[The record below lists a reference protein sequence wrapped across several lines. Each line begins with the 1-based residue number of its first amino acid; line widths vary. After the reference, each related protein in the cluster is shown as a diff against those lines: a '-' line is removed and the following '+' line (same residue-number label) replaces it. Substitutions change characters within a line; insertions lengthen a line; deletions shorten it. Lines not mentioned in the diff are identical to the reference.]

1 MEYGGGGPER
11 MHPSGLMFRQRYHCG
26 HPWTNQWEF
35 FDPRPTEEGPYAP
48 RPGLNQNKDNT
59 EPSNARHHFAWEQ
72 NYTKYLG
79 GVETFEREATF
90 HDLGCSS
97 ERKSFVTK
105 HFLFCQGG
113 NYVKLHPLHAYPI
126 SPTKHQWFGSGWGHE
141 SRDIGDYQSV
151 IGAGG
156 RDILRAVVICAYNW
170 EHRFCEANR
179 WGQEHNWK
187 TLWFHWD
194 DEEDRFVFMDM
205 VISTFGRWNG
215 GAGSSDGRTFSARNS
230 DSKIETYFLKSYVDC
245 KTYDPAVYH
254 TESPW
259 WTTGG
264 YLNRNGICFHKLP
277 DITAASVATS
287 RTNVRAYDDEG
298 DETNLFTSTT
308 FTGSPWNLNK
318 DSSSANTI
326 FMGTRALQ
334 ASDRLACKGDGPD
347 KLKCENVLFVKLKY
361 RVAIFT
367 RCMQC
372 SATDAWTYE
381 GTIPHDGP
389 TRTDELAYI
398 HVDELAESVIITYK
412 AYKPMEIY
420 RLQRTQIDGHVHQY
434 VQEDHPELTQHNE
447 GRDTLWANADHTLV
461 IASWPTT
468 TGYGAY
474 KGEDG
479 TNGDTEWEYA
489 NKGDCTLTGGRSIY
503 SLLGGHEDPDNPIN
517 TPVTPPP
524 PPLQPPPPPAPPPIP
539 PSSPSLPPSPP
550 PPCAPP
556 PSPPPKAP
564 PSPPEPP
571 PLPPQLPG
579 TVEERRVAQRAQ
591 VSLNFVATG
600 TEAAQRALQQTLLQS
615 IEDTYRNEL
624 HCYAPLCM
632 VYVRLHAT
640 SNRRVLQQTND
651 TFASPPFRPPSAPP
665 ASPPSPPSEPLPPSA
680 PPPSAPPPSAPPPF
694 APHAQLT
701 PRPRR
706 LPARRPP
713 QRRPLGTSALG
724 AAARPHRRAPRRR
737 HHRRSRRRRRPGRVR
752 RPGRTS
758 WHQTRLGLLR

>member
-1 MEYGGGGPER
+1 MLSTPAPAQGSDDYVFLHDGRHVWMYGWAPDEKAWAAPRRSSRRPWAWTSPASRWRRRGAAALRAGAADSDSSTVRWQYPIQAPCRPAGLDATVGDTILLWWPQATTSTVRTPACGSGRVSERGWLPGRAPGHWHPDTYDVTREGTFCFAATTHSQHYTHMHFTLRLGVRGDLLYYEAQPDGAWVQGPAQRALARPPHRRRAGARTDFRTVSTRYAGSRDYFSVEGIRVAPISPPRAAVAVSSPPPLPPPPPPPPSPPAPPRQPPSPPPSPPPPSPPSPHRRGRRIFDKNGNRVVVSVPTTSRGFSSTLRGKKASFATYNFVRRSDVGRANLLRSSNFLSSLTGRQGLTYTVMEYGGGGPER

-26 HPWTNQWEF
+26 QSWTNQWEF

-287 RTNVRAYDDEG
+287 RTNVRAYDDEDG
-298 DETNLFTSTT
+298 ETNLFTSTT

-318 DSSSANTI
+318 DSSSGNTI

-372 SATDAWTYE
+372 SLRCVDVR
-381 GTIPHDGP
+381 GTIRDGP
-389 TRTDELAYI
+389 TRTDELACI
-398 HVDELAESVIITYK
+398 HVDELAESVIIT
-412 AYKPMEIY
+412 
-420 RLQRTQIDGHVHQY
+420 
-434 VQEDHPELTQHNE
+434 
-447 GRDTLWANADHTLV
+447 
-461 IASWPTT
+461 
-468 TGYGAY
+468 
-474 KGEDG
+474 
-479 TNGDTEWEYA
+479 
-489 NKGDCTLTGGRSIY
+489 
-503 SLLGGHEDPDNPIN
+503 
-517 TPVTPPP
+517 
-524 PPLQPPPPPAPPPIP
+524 
-539 PSSPSLPPSPP
+539 
-550 PPCAPP
+550 
-556 PSPPPKAP
+556 
-564 PSPPEPP
+564 
-571 PLPPQLPG
+571 
-579 TVEERRVAQRAQ
+579 
-591 VSLNFVATG
+591 
-600 TEAAQRALQQTLLQS
+600 
-615 IEDTYRNEL
+615 
-624 HCYAPLCM
+624 
-632 VYVRLHAT
+632 
-640 SNRRVLQQTND
+640 
-651 TFASPPFRPPSAPP
+651 
-665 ASPPSPPSEPLPPSA
+665 
-680 PPPSAPPPSAPPPF
+680 
-694 APHAQLT
+694 
-701 PRPRR
+701 
-706 LPARRPP
+706 
-713 QRRPLGTSALG
+713 
-724 AAARPHRRAPRRR
+724 
-737 HHRRSRRRRRPGRVR
+737 
-752 RPGRTS
+752 
-758 WHQTRLGLLR
+758 